1 MSYYD
6 NLPND
11 VQNNIHHFIS
21 YRNPPP
27 AFIDEYKFFLQ
38 DWKNK
43 CNAAQWI
50 GIDPNLSY
58 DTHEIPFLQD
68 AFFKHQLIKKYYNI
82 HYSLE
87 KGITWKRNKFRRNTI

>member
-1 MSYYD
+1 M
-6 NLPND
+6 
-11 VQNNIHHFIS
+11 
-21 YRNPPP
+21 
-27 AFIDEYKFFLQ
+27 DEYKIFLQ

-43 CNAAQWI
+43 CNAAQWN
-50 GIDPNLSY
+50 GIDPDLSY

-87 KGITWKRNKFRRNTI
+87 KGITWKRNKYRRNTI